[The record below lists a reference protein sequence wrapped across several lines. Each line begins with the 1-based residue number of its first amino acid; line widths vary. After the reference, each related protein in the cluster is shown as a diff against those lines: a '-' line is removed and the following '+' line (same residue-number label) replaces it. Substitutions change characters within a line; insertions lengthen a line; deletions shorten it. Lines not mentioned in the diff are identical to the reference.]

1 MRTSSH
7 RVKRL
12 LVDGVKY
19 LLLCFVVVL
28 VIFPFL
34 WMVSGSL
41 KGNNEV
47 LSYPPTFIPQVIRW
61 ENYAEVFVF
70 QPFAQ
75 QFLNSVIVMTLVCAI
90 TLCVSTMA
98 GYAFARV
105 PVKGASIIFL
115 ILLTGIFIPGEATIV
130 PLYRMVTA
138 FGWID
143 SLTPLIV
150 ITSFVT
156 TAPVATFVMRQS
168 FLSLSPEYGEAAT
181 IDGAGRWRTF
191 LQVYLPMV
199 RPSMAAVIVL
209 TTFYSW
215 NEFLGPLIFLRS
227 RPNFTVPLAIAQYED
242 PFSGPLWA
250 VQLAA
255 ATLSVIPVLVVFF
268 IAQKHVVAG
277 LTAGGLKA

>member
-1 MRTSSH
+1 VRRGLTN
-7 RVKRL
+7 
-12 LVDGVKY
+12 GVKY
-19 LLLCFVVVL
+19 LILSLVVVI

-47 LSYPPTFIPQVIRW
+47 LSYPPTLLPETFRW
-61 ENYAEVFVF
+61 ENYAEVFTF

-75 QFLNSVIVMTLVCAI
+75 QFLNSLIVMATVCAI

-105 PVKGASIIFL
+105 PVKGASVIFL
-115 ILLTGIFIPGEATIV
+115 VLLTGIFIPGEATIV

-138 FGWID
+138 LGWINT
-143 SLTPLIV
+143 LTPLIV
-150 ITSFVT
+150 LTSFVT
-156 TAPVATFVMRQS
+156 TAPIATFVMRQS

-181 IDGAGRWRTF
+181 IDGAGRWRIF

-215 NEFLGPLIFLRS
+215 NEFLGPLVFLRS
-227 RPNFTVPLAIAQYED
+227 SPNFTVPLAIAQYQD
-242 PFSGPLWA
+242 PFSGPLWG

-255 ATLSVIPVLVVFF
+255 ATLSVLPVLVVFF
-268 IAQKHVVAG
+268 FAQKHVVAG